1 MCRWTHHL
9 RRYRGVGAP
18 LYCRYFCF
26 YGYIITLEQLFVN
39 GFWAKI
45 YKITKYGPIAQ
56 LGERTVRIRKVVG
69 SIPIRSTTKSR
80 EIINFTAFFQLFCKN
95 GGPVAQPFPCLFEKM
110 LPNNSQALSTF
121 PFRTSLMACS
131 HIIEKPKNKR
141 SSQKR
146 LIRIQ
151 AECT

>member
-1 MCRWTHHL
+1 M
-9 RRYRGVGAP
+9 G
-18 LYCRYFCF
+18 LYLSWESQRN
-26 YGYIITLEQLFVN
+26 ITRARSEQQT
-39 GFWAKI
+39 AQTEQEKI
-45 YKITKYGPIAQ
+45 YKTTKYGPIAQ

-80 EIINFTAFFQLFCKN
+80 EIISFTAFLQLFCKN

-110 LPNNSQALSTF
+110 LPNNSQALSTC

>member
-1 MCRWTHHL
+1 MLATYSTAYSAL
-9 RRYRGVGAP
+9 LILPA
-18 LYCRYFCF
+18 L
-26 YGYIITLEQLFVN
+26 
-39 GFWAKI
+39 K
-45 YKITKYGPIAQ
+45 GPILQ
-56 LGERTVRIRKVVG
+56 HVTTERNIGIEKNGTYSVVL
-69 SIPIRSTTKSR
+69 S
-80 EIINFTAFFQLFCKN
+80 LFATFLKN

-110 LPNNSQALSTF
+110 LPNNSQALSTC
-121 PFRTSLMACS
+121 PFRTLLMACS